1 MKVVVAVVAA
11 ADDDSDDDIAIVFR
25 IVSYLYSHLQWSLC
39 ILSRVVIWLSG
50 FLVEAMP
57 TEI

>member
-25 IVSYLYSHLQWSLC
+25 IVSYLYSQLQWSLC
-39 ILSRVVIWLSG
+39 ILSRVVI
-50 FLVEAMP
+50 
-57 TEI
+57 